1 MKVLVDASTLIA
13 LANIGELD
21 LLKKYNG
28 RISITE
34 KVKEEFSRGEGAE
47 YTRLENTIGDWIDV
61 LPTPEEDHYS
71 ELKGLD
77 SGERSILSYAKSIDD
92 DIVLIL
98 DEKEAR
104 AVAKAEGFDFTGTL
118 GLIVYLS
125 ENGSISKE
133 KGREIVKK
141 LAKSEFRMTVGLYDW
156 ALEKLDR

>member
-21 LLKKYNG
+21 LLKKYNEQ
-28 RISITE
+28 ISITG
-34 KVKEEFSRGEGAE
+34 KIKEEFSRGEGAG

-61 LPTPEEDHYS
+61 LPAPEEDHYS
-71 ELKGLD
+71 GLKGLD
-77 SGERSILSYAKSIDD
+77 SGERSILSYAKSVDD

-104 AVAKAEGFDFTGTL
+104 AAAKAEGFDFTGTL
-118 GLIVYLS
+118 ALIVYLS

-141 LAKSEFRMTVGLYDW
+141 LAKSEFGMTVGLYDW
-156 ALEKLDR
+156 ALEKLD